1 MFEGEV
7 IPKSFKLEYS
17 KDCLRHQN
25 KVNARFEWDE
35 EKDNLNFTKHGIH
48 FTSGKREV

>member
-25 KVNARFEWDE
+25 KVNHDLNE
-35 EKDNLNFTKHGIH
+35 ENGVPISNDTMRKENGN
-48 FTSGKREV
+48 R